1 MNPKLRTILAVV
13 VGILVGAVVIFA
25 VELFSP
31 HQPPADLDIN
41 DKVKFAEWVKA
52 LPTSAFF
59 ILLLAYFLGS
69 AVGGLVTNL
78 VAGPMR
84 YRPALVTGLGLF
96 VAGLMNLMAV
106 PHPWWFVVAS
116 SLTYFLGAWIGGRL
130 VGMGAKT
137 NARR

>member
-1 MNPKLRTILAVV
+1 MNPKLRTILAVAIGIV
-13 VGILVGAVVIFA
+13 VGAIVIFA

-41 DKVKFAEWVKA
+41 DKAKFVEWVKT
-52 LPTSAFF
+52 LPASAFF

-78 VAGPMR
+78 VAGSR

-96 VAGLMNLMAV
+96 VAGLMNVLEV
-106 PHPWWFVVAS
+106 PHPLWFVVAS

>member
-13 VGILVGAVVIFA
+13 VGILVGAIVIFA

-41 DKVKFAEWVKA
+41 DKAKFAEWVKT
-52 LPTSAFF
+52 LPFSAFF

-69 AVGGLVTNL
+69 VVGGWVTNL
-78 VAGPMR
+78 VAGGR

-96 VAGLMNLMAV
+96 VAGVMNLIAV
-106 PHPWWFVVAS
+106 PHPLWFAIVS
-116 SLTYFLGAWIGGRL
+116 SLTYFAGAWIGGRL
-130 VGMGAKT
+130 ATGPTTK
-137 NARR
+137 AR

>member
-41 DKVKFAEWVKA
+41 DKAKFAEWVKT
-52 LPTSAFF
+52 LPFSAFF

-69 AVGGLVTNL
+69 VVGGWVTNL
-78 VAGPMR
+78 LAGPVR

-96 VAGLMNLMAV
+96 VAGLMNLIAI
-106 PHPWWFVVAS
+106 PHPLWFAIVS
-116 SLTYFLGAWIGGRL
+116 SLTYFVGAWVGGRL
-130 VGMGAKT
+130 ATGPTTK
-137 NARR
+137 AR